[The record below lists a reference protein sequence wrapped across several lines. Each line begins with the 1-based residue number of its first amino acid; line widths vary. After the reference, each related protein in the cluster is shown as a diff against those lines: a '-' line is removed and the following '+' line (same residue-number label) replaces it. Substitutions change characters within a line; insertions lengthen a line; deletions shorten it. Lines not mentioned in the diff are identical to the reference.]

1 MKYSFYVLLKFY
13 LRSAPK
19 IFFKA
24 KYATD
29 FVKEVFHNMSCRHGV
44 LQLLQEY
51 IRTLNVKEN
60 PIYKYDMAKFELKTD
75 QFELE

>member
-1 MKYSFYVLLKFY
+1 
-13 LRSAPK
+13 
-19 IFFKA
+19 
-24 KYATD
+24 
-29 FVKEVFHNMSCRHGV
+29 MSCRHGV